1 MAQASPLEARS
12 SEELGDNGVRLINGV
27 ARKVVYLKK
36 SSFYP
41 SWLFFHLNR
50 FQILKVT
57 MVIDSGRESAV
68 YHVHAPAQDKP
79 RTKQLPV
86 TLLSGFLVGTIY
98 QQKGTG
104 KASIDIVS

>member
-1 MAQASPLEARS
+1 
-12 SEELGDNGVRLINGV
+12 
-27 ARKVVYLKK
+27 
-36 SSFYP
+36 
-41 SWLFFHLNR
+41 
-50 FQILKVT
+50 